1 MKSAL
6 EIAHEATLRPITEIA
21 AAAGIQPDEL
31 EQSGQYRGKVRLSM
45 LDRQQA
51 RPNGKLVIVTAITPT
66 KAGEGKTTTSVA
78 LTMGLGK
85 VGKKV
90 MLCLR
95 EPSMGPVFGVKGGG
109 TGGGYSQ
116 IGPMEDINL
125 HFNGDFHAVTAAH
138 NLLAAALDAS
148 IFNGN
153 PLGIDPSSVT
163 WPRTVDMNDRELRYS
178 VVGLGGK
185 AHGVPREN
193 QFVITAASEVMA
205 VFALASD
212 LKDLRQRL
220 GRIVVASTYAGE
232 PVTADTLKVAG
243 AMTVVMKDAIKPNLV
258 QTLEGQPALV
268 HAGPFGNIAHA
279 ANSILADR
287 IALKAADYVVTEAGF
302 ASDLG
307 FQKFCDIV
315 CRFGGFAPT
324 AAVLVTTVRATKSH
338 GGKAFKDLGAEDL
351 DALRKGADNLAAHV
365 QIVRQYGLPCV
376 VAINGFPTDTP
387 AETALVKEL
396 ALKAGAETVIVHT
409 GFSDG
414 GAGAV
419 DLANAVVTACDKP
432 NTFNFLTPA
441 GTPIVK
447 QIEAIATKLYGA
459 ASIDLESQARKDLE
473 RIEKLGLGTAPVCM
487 AKTHLSLS
495 HDPLLRNRPTG
506 FILPV
511 RGLVASVGA
520 GFVVALCGE
529 MQRMPGL
536 GKTPAFMNID
546 IDENGNTVGLF

>member
-1 MKSAL
+1 MKTAL
-6 EIAHEATLRPITEIA
+6 EIAHEAKLRPISEIA
-21 AAAGIQPDEL
+21 RDAGILPEEL
-31 EQSGQYRGKVRLSM
+31 EQSGQYRGKVSLSIIDRLSS
-45 LDRQQA
+45 
-51 RPNGKLVIVTAITPT
+51 RPNAKLVIVTAITPT

-85 VGKKV
+85 IGKKV
-90 MLCLR
+90 VLCLR

-153 PLGIDPSSVT
+153 PLRIDPSSVI

-185 AHGVPREN
+185 AHGVPREQ

-205 VFALASD
+205 VFALASS
-212 LKDLRQRL
+212 LADLRRRL
-220 GRIVVASTYAGE
+220 GRIVVASTYDGE
-232 PVTADTLKVAG
+232 PVTAEMLKVAG
-243 AMTVVMKDAIKPNLV
+243 AMTVIMKDAIKPNLV

-287 IALKAADYVVTEAGF
+287 IALKLSDYVITEAGF

-315 CRFGGFAPT
+315 CRVARLT
-324 AAVLVTTVRATKSH
+324 TSAAVLVATGRDTKLH
-338 GGKAFKDLGAEDL
+338 GGKAFKDLAQEDL
-351 DALRKGADNLAAHV
+351 VALRKGADNLAAHV
-365 QIVRQYGLPCV
+365 NIVKQYGLPCV
-376 VAINGFPTDTP
+376 VAINNFPTDTP
-387 AETALVKEL
+387 AELALVREL

-409 GFSDG
+409 GYSDG

-419 DLANAVVTACDKP
+419 DLASAVVKACDKP
-432 NTFNFLTPA
+432 NTFDFLTPA

-459 ASIDLESQARKDLE
+459 ATIDLESQARKDLE
-473 RIEKLGLGTAPVCM
+473 
-487 AKTHLSLS
+487 
-495 HDPLLRNRPTG
+495 
-506 FILPV
+506 
-511 RGLVASVGA
+511 
-520 GFVVALCGE
+520 
-529 MQRMPGL
+529 
-536 GKTPAFMNID
+536 
-546 IDENGNTVGLF
+546 

>member
-6 EIAHEATLRPITEIA
+6 EIAQEATLRPITEIA

-31 EQSGQYRGKVRLSM
+31 EPSGQYRGKVRLSM
-45 LDRQQA
+45 LDRLQA

-109 TGGGYSQ
+109 TGGGFSQ

-153 PLGIDPSSVT
+153 PLGIDPLSVI

-220 GRIVVASTYAGE
+220 GRIVVASTFAGE
-232 PVTADTLKVAG
+232 PVTAEMLKVAG
-243 AMTVVMKDAIKPNLV
+243 AMTVVMKDAIKPNIV

-279 ANSILADR
+279 ANSIIADR

-315 CRFGGFAPT
+315 CRFGGFAPS

-376 VAINGFPTDTP
+376 VAVNGFPTDTP
-387 AETALVKEL
+387 AETALVREL

-414 GAGAV
+414 GKGAV

-441 GTPIVK
+441 GTPLVK

-473 RIEKLGLGTAPVCM
+473 RMEKLGLGTAPVCM

-511 RGLVASVGA
+511 RGLVPSVGA

-546 IDENGNTVGLF
+546 VDEHGNTVGLF

>member
-6 EIAHEATLRPITEIA
+6 EIAHEAKLRPINEIA
-21 AAAGIQPDEL
+21 EAAGILPDEL
-31 EQSGQYRGKVRLSM
+31 EQSGQYRGKVRLSI
-45 LDRQQA
+45 LGRLA
-51 RPNGKLVIVTAITPT
+51 KRPDAKLVIVTAITPT

-85 VGKKV
+85 LSKKV

-95 EPSMGPVFGVKGGG
+95 EPSMGPIFGVKGGG

-125 HFNGDFHAVTAAH
+125 HFNGDFHAVTGAH

-148 IFNGN
+148 LYNGN
-153 PLGIDPSSVT
+153 PLGIDPSSIM
-163 WPRTVDMNDRELRYS
+163 WPRTLDMNDRELRYT

-205 VFALASD
+205 VFALSSD
-212 LKDLRQRL
+212 LQDLRQRL
-220 GRIVVASTYAGE
+220 GRIVVASTYTGE
-232 PVTADTLKVAG
+232 PVTAEMLQCAG
-243 AMTVVMKDAIKPNLV
+243 AMTVIMKEAIKPNLV

-279 ANSILADR
+279 ANSIVADR
-287 IALKAADYVVTEAGF
+287 IALKLSDYVITEAGF

-315 CRFGGFAPT
+315 CRTGGFSAS

-338 GGKAFKDLGAEDL
+338 GGKAFKDLAQEDL
-351 DALRKGADNLAAHV
+351 DAIRKGADNLAAHV
-365 QIVRQYGLPCV
+365 NIVRQYGLPCV
-376 VAINGFPTDTP
+376 VAINAFPTDTP
-387 AETALVKEL
+387 AELALVREL
-396 ALKAGAETVIVHT
+396 ALAAGAETVVAHT
-409 GFSDG
+409 GFSNG
-414 GAGAV
+414 GAGTTE
-419 DLANAVVTACDKP
+419 LATAVVTACDKP
-432 NTFNFLTPA
+432 NTFNFLTPP
-441 GTPIVK
+441 GTGIVQK
-447 QIEAIATKLYGA
+447 IEAIETKLYGA
-459 ASIDLESQARKDLE
+459 AGIDLESQARKDLE
-473 RIEKLGLGTAPVCM
+473 KIEKLGLGHAPVCM

-495 HDPLLRNRPTG
+495 HDPSLRNRPTG

-511 RGLVASVGA
+511 RGLVPSAGA
-520 GFVVALCGE
+520 EFVVALCGE

-546 IDENGNTVGLF
+546 IDGEGRTVGLF